1 MQHVW
6 DGFRAQ
12 GDHCQH
18 VSGAIAHRALWG
30 VMLGGAAIH
39 LRGDKAP
46 AHQEAAVSA
55 GRDLAESVYTK
66 TVQLAL
72 AI

>member
-12 GDHCQH
+12 VGHCQH
-18 VSGAIAHRALWG
+18 LPGAIAHRALWG

-39 LRGDKAP
+39 LCGDKAP

-66 TVQLAL
+66 TAQLAL

>member
-1 MQHVW
+1 M
-6 DGFRAQ
+6 
-12 GDHCQH
+12 
-18 VSGAIAHRALWG
+18 
-30 VMLGGAAIH
+30 GGAAIH
-39 LRGDKAP
+39 LCGDKAP

-66 TVQLAL
+66 TAQLAL